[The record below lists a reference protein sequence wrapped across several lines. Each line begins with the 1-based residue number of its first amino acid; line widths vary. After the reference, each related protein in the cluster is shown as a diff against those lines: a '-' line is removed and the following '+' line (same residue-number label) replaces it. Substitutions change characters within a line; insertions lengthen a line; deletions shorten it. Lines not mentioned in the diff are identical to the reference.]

1 MNLTPRQL
9 HIVQL
14 IRDSRVARG
23 YSPTIQEL
31 ADEIGVAKVTVHE
44 HVGALVKKGVLQKE
58 PNKARSL
65 SLVEGLP
72 RPNEDNGV
80 RFPLIG
86 RIAAGLPIEQFEQS
100 DTLDL
105 ESVFGPRVGEVGSTF
120 ALQVTGDSM
129 QDEGILDGDYV
140 IVRRASTAR
149 AGERV
154 VALLPNGETT
164 LKSFYREPD
173 GRIRLQP
180 ANDAFEPIIVNECQ
194 IQGIVVGVMRR
205 YDR

>member
-1 MNLTPRQL
+1 MNLTTRQL
-9 HIVQL
+9 HIAQL
-14 IRDSRVARG
+14 IRDSRLARG

-31 ADEIGVAKVTVHE
+31 ADEVGVAKVTIHE
-44 HVGALVKKGVLQKE
+44 HVGALVKKGVLQRE

-72 RPNEDNGV
+72 LPNEDNGL
-80 RFPLIG
+80 RFPLVG
-86 RIAAGLPIEQFEQS
+86 RIAAGYPLEQFEQS

-105 ESVFGPRVGEVGSTF
+105 EAVFGPRVGEVDSTF

-180 ANDAFEPIIVNECQ
+180 ANEAFEPIIVNECQ

>member
-14 IRDSRVARG
+14 IRDSRLARG

-65 SLVEGLP
+65 SLVEGIPL
-72 RPNEDNGV
+72 PNEDNGV

-105 ESVFGPRVGEVGSTF
+105 ESVFGPRVGESGSTF

-164 LKSFYREPD
+164 LKSFYRELD

-180 ANDAFEPIIVNECQ
+180 ANDSFEPLIVNECQ

>member
-14 IRDSRVARG
+14 IRDSRLTRG

-31 ADEIGVAKVTVHE
+31 ADEIGVAKVTIHE
-44 HVGALVKKGVLQKE
+44 HIGVLVKKGVLQRE

-72 RPNEDNGV
+72 LPNEDNAL
-80 RFPLIG
+80 RFPLVG
-86 RIAAGLPIEQFEQS
+86 RIAAGYPLEQFEQN
-100 DTLDL
+100 DILDL
-105 ESVFGPRVGEVGSTF
+105 ESIFGPRVGEVGSTF

-164 LKSFYREPD
+164 LKSFFREPD

-180 ANDAFEPIIVNECQ
+180 ANETFEPIIVTECQ

>member
-72 RPNEDNGV
+72 LPNEDNGV

-120 ALQVTGDSM
+120 ALQVTVDSM

>member
-72 RPNEDNGV
+72 LPNEDNGV

-86 RIAAGLPIEQFEQS
+86 RIAAGMPIEQFEQS

>member
-9 HIVQL
+9 HIAQL
-14 IRDSRVARG
+14 IRDSRLALG

-31 ADEIGVAKVTVHE
+31 ADEVGVAKVTIHE
-44 HVGALVKKGVLQKE
+44 HVGALVKKGVLQRE

-72 RPNEDNGV
+72 LPNEDNGL
-80 RFPLIG
+80 RFPLVG
-86 RIAAGLPIEQFEQS
+86 RIAAGYPLEQFEQS

-105 ESVFGPRVGEVGSTF
+105 EAVFGPRVGEVDSTF

-180 ANDAFEPIIVNECQ
+180 ANEAFEPIIVNECQ

>member
-1 MNLTPRQL
+1 M
-9 HIVQL
+9 
-14 IRDSRVARG
+14 
-23 YSPTIQEL
+23 QEL
-31 ADEIGVAKVTVHE
+31 ADVVGVSKVTVFE
-44 HVGALVKKGVLQKE
+44 HVGALVKKGVLQRE

-65 SLVEGLP
+65 SFVDGVNLPDEEHGL
-72 RPNEDNGV
+72 

-86 RIAAGLPIEQFEQS
+86 RIAAGYPIEQFEQS

-105 ESVFGPRVGEVGSTF
+105 EQVFGPRVGSAGATF

-149 AGERV
+149 PGERV
-154 VALLPNGETT
+154 VALLPDGETT
-164 LKSFYREPD
+164 LKTFFREPD

-180 ANDAFEPIIVNECQ
+180 ANEQFAPIIVKECT

-205 YDR
+205 YDG

>member
-9 HIVQL
+9 HIAQL
-14 IRDSRVARG
+14 IRDSRLARG

-31 ADEIGVAKVTVHE
+31 ADEVGVAKVTIHE
-44 HVGALVKKGVLQKE
+44 HVGALVKKGVLQRE

-72 RPNEDNGV
+72 LPNEDNGL
-80 RFPLIG
+80 RFPLVG
-86 RIAAGLPIEQFEQS
+86 RIAAGYPLEQFEQS

-105 ESVFGPRVGEVGSTF
+105 EAVFGPRVGEVDSTF

-140 IVRRASTAR
+140 IVRRPSTAR

-154 VALLPNGETT
+154 IALLPNGETT

-180 ANDAFEPIIVNECQ
+180 ANEAFEPIIVNECQ

>member
-72 RPNEDNGV
+72 LPNEDNGV

>member
-65 SLVEGLP
+65 SLVEGIPL
-72 RPNEDNGV
+72 PNEDNGV

-86 RIAAGLPIEQFEQS
+86 RIAAGMPIEQFEQS

-105 ESVFGPRVGEVGSTF
+105 ESVFGPRVGEAGSTF

>member
-72 RPNEDNGV
+72 LPNEDNGV

-86 RIAAGLPIEQFEQS
+86 RIAAGMPIEQFEQS

-164 LKSFYREPD
+164 LKSFYRESD

>member
-14 IRDSRVARG
+14 IRDSRLARG

-31 ADEIGVAKVTVHE
+31 ANEVGVAKVTIHE
-44 HVGALVKKGVLQKE
+44 HVGTLVKKGVLQRE

-72 RPNEDNGV
+72 LPNEDNSL
-80 RFPLIG
+80 RFPLVG
-86 RIAAGLPIEQFEQS
+86 RIAAGYPLEQFEQS
-100 DTLDL
+100 DVLDL
-105 ESVFGPRVGEVGSTF
+105 EAVFGPRVGEVGATF

-129 QDEGILDGDYV
+129 QDEGILNGDYV
-140 IVRRASTAR
+140 IVRRASTAK

-164 LKSFYREPD
+164 LKSFFREPD

-180 ANDAFEPIIVNECQ
+180 ANDAFEPIIVTECH

>member
-72 RPNEDNGV
+72 LPNEDNGV

-105 ESVFGPRVGEVGSTF
+105 ESVFGPRVGEGGSTF

>member
-14 IRDSRVARG
+14 IRDSRLARG

-31 ADEIGVAKVTVHE
+31 ADEVGVAKVTIHE
-44 HVGALVKKGVLQKE
+44 HVGTLVKKGVLHRE

-72 RPNEDNGV
+72 LPNEDSSL

-86 RIAAGLPIEQFEQS
+86 RIAAGYPLEQFEQN
-100 DTLDL
+100 DILDL
-105 ESVFGPRVGEVGSTF
+105 ESIFGPRVGEVGSTF

-140 IVRRASTAR
+140 IVRHASTAR

-164 LKSFYREPD
+164 LKSFFREPD

-180 ANDAFEPIIVNECQ
+180 ANEAFEPLIVTECQ